1 MAGPSRAEALSFFL
15 RKGTFIWEDTSGSLP
30 LGFCGAGWGRGD
42 PALSGC
48 ECYERCAVA
57 SVAGGSEEEGVAT
70 RLEGGSRQHLPQIAT

>member
-48 ECYERCAVA
+48 ECYER
-57 SVAGGSEEEGVAT
+57 
-70 RLEGGSRQHLPQIAT
+70 